1 MDTRPRFAPLAVAVV
16 LALSLCATVAVDA
29 EEGPALWTMSD
40 EDSTVHLF
48 GTIHLMTEDIEWF
61 TSEIRSAFSAS
72 ETLVVEIDQTA
83 ISRERQM
90 EVVREL
96 ALLPEDRRLSD
107 IVGEERMQE
116 LVSVLEPLGVPR
128 NAIERWKPWYAAITV
143 VAAAARNSGFE
154 PRYGV
159 DVTLLRG
166 ADEAG
171 IDIRGLESA
180 AYQLRL
186 FDDLSEDDAV
196 YYLTDAL
203 ERIDEIGAF
212 FDELVSSWLS
222 QDLDELE
229 RLLLES
235 RQENPDFYE
244 RVYVERTEKW
254 LPDIVSL
261 LDAPGTHFVA
271 VGTGHLVGDKGLI
284 AMLRARGYD
293 VLRR

>member
-1 MDTRPRFAPLAVAVV
+1 VV

>member
-1 MDTRPRFAPLAVAVV
+1 
-16 LALSLCATVAVDA
+16 
-29 EEGPALWTMSD
+29 
-40 EDSTVHLF
+40 
-48 GTIHLMTEDIEWF
+48 
-61 TSEIRSAFSAS
+61 
-72 ETLVVEIDQTA
+72 
-83 ISRERQM
+83 M